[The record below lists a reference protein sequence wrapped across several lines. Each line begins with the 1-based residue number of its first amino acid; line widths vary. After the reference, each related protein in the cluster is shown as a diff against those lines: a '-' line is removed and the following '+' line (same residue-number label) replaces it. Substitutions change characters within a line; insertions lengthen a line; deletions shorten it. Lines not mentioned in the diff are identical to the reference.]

1 MSLRNIGIVYRKEL
15 TEALRDRRTLIT
27 TFLVPLL
34 MIPVL
39 GAGFTGVMSMLYGNA
54 KKEKSKVMILGG
66 ADSPNVVDSLK
77 GSTKLSIVATT
88 PDWKNQIIEKEIR
101 AAVEIPQGFQ
111 ENLANSSSG
120 TVKIYIYKGELKSEL
135 AALNLETQLKEY
147 RDGIATKRLEANRLP
162 ADLLKP
168 FEVKAQNVAPPEKEA
183 GAILGGI
190 IAYMLIFMCLNGA
203 MHPAIDLT
211 AGEKERGTME
221 TILSS
226 PVSRIHLVLGK
237 FLLVLTA
244 SLITAVLLMVSV
256 GISTTILQ
264 KSRVLEQLSEEQGE
278 APPQLTLK
286 PTAVASVI
294 IMAIPLSVLFS
305 AALITIALFAK
316 SYKEAQS
323 YISPLMFLVVIPAV
337 AAMLPGVDLTPK
349 LAIVPLLNVSLLCK
363 ELVTGE
369 YHWNYIVLIFAS
381 TCVYAAGALYL
392 AVKMFQRESVL
403 FRS

>member
-1 MSLRNIGIVYRKEL
+1 
-15 TEALRDRRTLIT
+15 
-27 TFLVPLL
+27 
-34 MIPVL
+34 
-39 GAGFTGVMSMLYGNA
+39 MLYGNA

-226 PVSRIHLVLGK
+226 PVSRTHLVLGK

-244 SLITAVLLMVSV
+244 SLITAVLLMASV

>member
-1 MSLRNIGIVYRKEL
+1 L

-54 KKEKSKVMILGG
+54 KKEKSKVMVLGG
-66 ADSPNVVDSLK
+66 ADSPNVVESLK
-77 GSTKLSIVATT
+77 GGTKLNIVPTT
-88 PDWKNQIIEKEIR
+88 ADWKNQIVEKEIR
-101 AAVEIPQGFQ
+101 AAVEIPEGFQ
-111 ENLANSSSG
+111 GNLANSNAS

-135 AALNLETQLKEY
+135 AALNIETRLKEY
-147 RDGIATKRLEANRLP
+147 RDGIGETPGSKPLAQEFIEAVRSESAERGATR
-162 ADLLKP
+162 
-168 FEVKAQNVAPPEKEA
+168 KEA

-211 AGEKERGTME
+211 TGEKEGGSME
-221 TILSS
+221 LFLSRPVRRTRSFLCNTLFVLTTLFLS
-226 PVSRIHLVLGK
+226 PVL
-237 FLLVLTA
+237 
-244 SLITAVLLMVSV
+244 LLMSV

-264 KSRVLEQLSEEQGE
+264 KSGVLSQLSEEEGE

-305 AALITIALFAK
+305 AGLIAIALFAK

-323 YISPLMFLVVIPAV
+323 YISPLMFVVVIPAV

>member
-1 MSLRNIGIVYRKEL
+1 MNLRNIWIVYRKEL

-34 MIPVL
+34 MIPVV
-39 GAGFTGVMSMLYGNA
+39 GAGFTGVMSAVIGNE
-54 KKEKSKVMILGG
+54 KKEKAKIMIVGG
-66 ADSPNVVDSLK
+66 EDSPAVVAGLKSAPKINV
-77 GSTKLSIVATT
+77 IPTT
-88 PDWKNQIIEKEIR
+88 ADWKNQVVEKNIR
-101 AAVEIPQGFQ
+101 AAVEIPGGFQ
-111 ENLANSSSG
+111 QKLGQRDAG
-120 TVKIYIYKGELKSEL
+120 TIRIDIYGGEIKSQL
-135 AALNLETQLKEY
+135 AAANIEEFLKEY
-147 RDGIATKRLEANRLP
+147 RDGIATERLEANHLP
-162 ADLLKP
+162 AELLKP
-168 FEVKAQNVAPPEKEA
+168 FQIRRQSVAAPEKEA

-190 IAYMLIFMCLNGA
+190 IAYALILMCLNGA

-226 PVSRIHLVLGK
+226 PVSRTHLVLGK

-244 SLITAVLLMVSV
+244 SLVTAMLLLVSV
-256 GISTTILQ
+256 GVSTTALQ
-264 KSRVLEQLSEEQGE
+264 KSHALDELADEGE
-278 APPQLTLK
+278 PPPQLSLG
-286 PTAVASVI
+286 PLAAGSVM
-294 IMAIPLSVLFS
+294 IMAIPLAVLFS
-305 AALITIALFAK
+305 AGLITISLFAK
-316 SYKEAQS
+316 SHKEAQS
-323 YISPLMFLVVIPAV
+323 YIAPLMFVVIVPAI

-369 YHWNYIVLIFAS
+369 YHWNYIALIFAS